1 MSCPSNGSMYGVSKK
16 LFQKSGKNF
25 LPKLEEDNNSYH
37 LYNFLV
43 SLPYQVHIVFADYC
57 VVRCTV
63 SRNLSIRTM
72 TVADYTR
79 SGPRNWGPRV
89 TPCPGTF
96 SPPCP
101 LWPSWPSCPPWAL
114 LDPTSSHVFPI

>member
-1 MSCPSNGSMYGVSKK
+1 M
-16 LFQKSGKNF
+16 
-25 LPKLEEDNNSYH
+25 LEGNHFHASQD
-37 LYNFLV
+37 FLV

-79 SGPRNWGPRV
+79 LGSAELGV
-89 TPCPGTF
+89 TGN
-96 SPPCP
+96 P
-101 LWPSWPSCPPWAL
+101 LAL
-114 LDPTSSHVFPI
+114 LGPLSPLGSSLNPATLLFFPNLETET